1 MFNCAK
7 KSMRVKELVWEQ
19 CLSGFGV
26 CRGVRERDSF
36 SELINQSMNIRNMMW
51 NRIIILLFLFYIYI
65 FVIYYKYQ
73 VNIYEVEIF
82 KDMLKGLCSNNF
94 HCLRFLFVVEEED

>member
-1 MFNCAK
+1 MFNCAKK

-51 NRIIILLFLFYIYI
+51 NRIIIL
-65 FVIYYKYQ
+65 
-73 VNIYEVEIF
+73 
-82 KDMLKGLCSNNF
+82 
-94 HCLRFLFVVEEED
+94 